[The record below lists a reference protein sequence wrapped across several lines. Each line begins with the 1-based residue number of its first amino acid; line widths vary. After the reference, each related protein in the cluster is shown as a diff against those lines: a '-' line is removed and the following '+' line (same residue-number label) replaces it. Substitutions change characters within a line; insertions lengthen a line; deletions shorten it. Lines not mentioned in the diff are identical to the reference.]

1 MEKQEAAE
9 KLKISFTL
17 TSMRGIRLVEFR
29 KENGEIK
36 YFEEYLDPRPPYE
49 VVISLTKL
57 IQENR
62 AEELLSGMAYDNG
75 GGNRNF
81 SFSKEDLESIC
92 EQVSR
97 SMRWKEFH
105 EK

>member
-9 KLKISFTL
+9 KLKISPTL

-36 YFEEYLDPRPPYE
+36 YFEEYLDSRPPSE

-57 IQENR
+57 TEENR